1 MAFWPSVVAE
11 LVRVTKPGG
20 WIELVEPPLGFEQ
33 AGQATQRLFAVWKDL
48 AASLELETAS
58 EVSDSLDWYL
68 REAGLEGVVRRE
80 IRVPVGEWGGQAAS
94 LMATD
99 FRATSTRVCEML
111 QAQSRLSAEEAAE
124 LIRAA
129 QQEAEHSQ
137 MFWNLAIA
145 FGQK

>member
-1 MAFWPSVVAE
+1 
-11 LVRVTKPGG
+11 
-20 WIELVEPPLGFEQ
+20 LGFDE
-33 AGQATQRLFAVWKDL
+33 AGQATQRLFALWKDL

-68 REAGLEGVVRRE
+68 REAGLERVVRRE
-80 IRVPVGEWGGQAAS
+80 IRVPVGEWGGQAGA
-94 LMATD
+94 LMVTD
-99 FRATSTRVCEML
+99 FRVTSTRVCEML
-111 QAQSRLSAEEAAE
+111 QAQSRLSAEEAGE

-129 QQEAEHSQ
+129 QQEAEHCQ